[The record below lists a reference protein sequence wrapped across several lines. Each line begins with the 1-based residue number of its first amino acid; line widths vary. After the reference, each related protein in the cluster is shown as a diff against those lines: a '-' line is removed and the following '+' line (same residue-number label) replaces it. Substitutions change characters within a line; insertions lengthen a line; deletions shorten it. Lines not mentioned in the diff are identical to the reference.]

1 MSAKKQGRSEDC
13 AGTGTETHYFR
24 AINIQSMN
32 KSTLFGMFAVC
43 ALFASCDD
51 GVTEVCDEG
60 NKAVIEIFNNS
71 VCTPDVSV
79 NGDDVATDMGI
90 LATQTVEVD
99 AGDID
104 VEFDLAFI
112 SVCTALDTTVTVAC
126 GDTVLVEF
134 TGS

>member
-1 MSAKKQGRSEDC
+1 MSAKKQGKSEDC
-13 AGTGTETHYFR
+13 AGMGTETHYFR
-24 AINIQSMN
+24 AIKTQPMN

>member
-1 MSAKKQGRSEDC
+1 
-13 AGTGTETHYFR
+13 
-24 AINIQSMN
+24 MN
-32 KSTLFGMFAVC
+32 KSTLFGMFAIC

-79 NGDDVATDMGI
+79 GGDDVATDMGI
-90 LATQTVEVD
+90 LATQSVEVD

-104 VEFDLAFI
+104 VEFSLAFI

-134 TGS
+134 TGN

>member
-1 MSAKKQGRSEDC
+1 MSTKKQGRNEDC
-13 AGTGTETHYFR
+13 ARTGIEAHYFR
-24 AINIQSMN
+24 AIKIQSMN

-43 ALFASCDD
+43 ALLASCDD

-71 VCTPDVSV
+71 ICTPDVSV
-79 NGDDVATDMGI
+79 NGNDVATDMGI
-90 LATQTVEVD
+90 LATQTLEVD

-112 SVCTALDTTVTVAC
+112 SLCTALDTTFTVAR
-126 GDTVLVEF
+126 GDTVVVEF
-134 TGS
+134 TGI

>member
-1 MSAKKQGRSEDC
+1 
-13 AGTGTETHYFR
+13 
-24 AINIQSMN
+24 MN

-79 NGDDVATDMGI
+79 NGDDVASDMGI

-134 TGS
+134 TGG

>member
-1 MSAKKQGRSEDC
+1 MDSDYFC
-13 AGTGTETHYFR
+13 AIKT
-24 AINIQSMN
+24 NLMN

-79 NGDDVATDMGI
+79 NGDDVASDMGI

-134 TGS
+134 TGG

>member
-1 MSAKKQGRSEDC
+1 M
-13 AGTGTETHYFR
+13 GTETHYFR
-24 AINIQSMN
+24 AIKTQPMN